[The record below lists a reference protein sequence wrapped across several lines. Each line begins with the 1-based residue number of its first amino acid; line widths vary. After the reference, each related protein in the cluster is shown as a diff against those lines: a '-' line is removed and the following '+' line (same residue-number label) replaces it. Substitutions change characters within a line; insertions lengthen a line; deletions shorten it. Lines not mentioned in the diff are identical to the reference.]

1 MSDVKKLA
9 IISAQGSL
17 DMAYPPLILAS
28 TAVAM
33 EFEVGVF
40 FTFYGL
46 NIINKKRKDN
56 LQVAAIGNP
65 GMPIAIPS
73 VVGMLPGMQTMAT
86 NMMKSW
92 LSNAG
97 TASLDELLEMCV
109 EFDVRMIACQMTMDV
124 MGIKREDLIDGIE
137 IGGAA
142 TFLEFAADADIT
154 LYM

>member
-86 NMMKSW
+86 NMMKTW

>member
-33 EFEVGVF
+33 EFEVAVF